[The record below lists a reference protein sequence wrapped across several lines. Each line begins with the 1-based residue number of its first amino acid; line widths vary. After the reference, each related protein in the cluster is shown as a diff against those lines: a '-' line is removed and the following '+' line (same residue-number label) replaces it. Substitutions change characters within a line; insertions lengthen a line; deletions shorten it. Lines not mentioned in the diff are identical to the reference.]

1 MRYSPESLEA
11 FVQTEASGSFSAA
24 ARYLGKSQSTISA
37 AVARLEDDMGFL
49 LFDRSGRQP
58 VLTEEGRRALARV
71 KEILAASRR
80 LDDLAIG
87 LSRGTEPRVT
97 LAVSDIW
104 PAEHF
109 EVLLHRFAERYQDIE
124 FECMVAEDDDV
135 LDLLQTGRAHLG
147 VVREQP
153 SLSPDLVARRL
164 QVMAGMGVYIHK
176 EHPLATIENPT
187 RSQLKEVR
195 QLQLNTWMRPP
206 DNKNEGHSWSAS
218 SYLLLLAMAEQGLGW
233 ATLPHWLVR
242 QFGRGGLHPL
252 TLAGGQP
259 RSMMDVIWST
269 RHPPGPAGYWMI
281 DQLCLQKD

>member
-11 FVQTEASGSFSAA
+11 FVQTDACGSFSAA
-24 ARYLGKSQSTISA
+24 ARYLGKSQSTIST

-49 LFDRSGRQP
+49 LFDRRGRQP

-87 LSRGTEPRVT
+87 LSRGTEPRLT
-97 LAVSDIW
+97 LAVSDVW
-104 PAEHF
+104 PAEHH
-109 EVLLHRFAERYQDIE
+109 EILLHRFAERYQDIE

-153 SLSPDLVARRL
+153 ALSPDLVARRL
-164 QVMAGMGVYIHK
+164 QVLVRMGLYIHHQ
-176 EHPLATIENPT
+176 HPLAGYEQV
-187 RSQLKEVR
+187 SGAQLREVR
-195 QLQLNTWMRPP
+195 QLRLNTWMRPP
-206 DNKNEGHSWSAS
+206 DNKSEGHSWSAS
-218 SYLLLLAMAEQGLGW
+218 SYLLLLDMAEQGFGW
-233 ATLPHWLVR
+233 TTLPCWLVR
-242 QFGRGGLHPL
+242 QFGRGVLHPL
-252 TLAGGQP
+252 TLAGGQQQS
-259 RSMMDVIWST
+259 RMDVIWST

-281 DQLCLQKD
+281 DQLCQQKD